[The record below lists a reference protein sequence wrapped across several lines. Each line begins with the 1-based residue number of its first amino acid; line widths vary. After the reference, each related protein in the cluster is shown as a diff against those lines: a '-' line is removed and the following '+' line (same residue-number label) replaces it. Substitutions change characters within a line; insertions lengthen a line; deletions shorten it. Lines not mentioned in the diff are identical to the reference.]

1 MTYWLN
7 TGKLI
12 PITKLSEYQP
22 KFDIN
27 PFIMSYG
34 GAHLLQKHKKPE
46 IVYKEAPPVYI
57 SQPPIEKV
65 IHQHVYVKQPVI
77 IKEQPVIHKEKKITV
92 QKKPAIYKFNENAP
106 VDVKDF
112 GQTAVVKDY
121 GVGVEKTLVKEK
133 DIGLGG
139 EKLE

>member
-1 MTYWLN
+1 LN
-7 TGKLI
+7 TGKVI
-12 PITKLSEYQP
+12 PITKLLEYQP
-22 KFDIN
+22 KFDIR
-27 PFIMSYG
+27 PFIKPYE
-34 GAHLLQKHKKPE
+34 GAHLLQKYGKPMT
-46 IVYKEAPPVYI
+46 IFKQAPPVYI

-77 IKEQPVIHKEKKITV
+77 VQEQPVIHKEKEIIVK
-92 QKKPAIYKFNENAP
+92 KKPAIVKINEKAP

-121 GVGVEKTLVKEK
+121 GVGVEKTVVKEK
-133 DIGLGG
+133 DFGYGG